1 MDKSWIKLNDFT
13 SDEYVNGVRSFMR
26 FSYKNMPHKDKWLC
40 PCGRCLNQSLYPPNL
55 VKLHLLTHGIDV
67 TYSEWTHH
75 GETSDIHAENHNS
88 HGHMDET
95 FEEEQLLEDLNL
107 GRRNFDNYDPE
118 NTDVCY
124 DDFNDTPDLIP
135 DDEMDKFQKLLKDTQ
150 RKLYPGCSQSLLS
163 FLVKLLNIK
172 VLNRMTNKCYD
183 MIISLFKEYLPDGD
197 IIPPSFYEARKVLTG
212 IGLGYELIHACKNDC
227 ILFWKEHESLE
238 NCPVCKESR
247 WKVNDAKRK
256 KIPHKILR
264 YFPLKPRLQRLFMS
278 KKTASDMRW
287 HANRKIGSDD
297 TMVHP
302 SDSVAWKDF
311 DKQYPWFGQDP
322 RNIRLGFATDGFN
335 PFGNMNNSYS
345 IWPVILA
352 VYNLPPWQCMKEPY
366 LMLSLLIP
374 GPRSPG
380 KDIDVYLRPLI
391 EELKELWV
399 GVITRDA
406 ESGECFRLHAA
417 ILWTIHDL
425 PAYSDISGHQTKG
438 YCACPK
444 CSMNTPSRRLR
455 SKIGY
460 LDNRRFLPRYHPY
473 RKSLKF
479 NGKIESGSK
488 PRELNVDEI
497 LAQLKEVENV
507 KLGKHS
513 GNTKRK
519 RSSQQ
524 SCWKKKSILFE
535 LPYWSKLKLR
545 HNLDVMHIEKNI
557 CDNIIGTI
565 LDVDGKSKDTEKARL
580 DLKDMGIRSE
590 LHLKTLDGAKANKDG
605 KVRFLKP
612 RAIYTLSQKD
622 RQGFCQF
629 LKAVKFPDG
638 YAANISSRV
647 SIKDGKITGLK
658 SHDCH
663 VLLQRLLPVGMRG
676 FLNKD
681 VLNAITELS
690 SFFRQLCSRTLKLDV
705 LDDLEKK
712 IPVILC
718 KLEMIFPP
726 AFFDVMVHLSL
737 HLANEAKLG
746 GPVHYRWMYPIERS
760 LGNYKGMV
768 RNKARPE
775 GSIAEAYIVKES
787 LNFCSMY
794 LHGTETIFNRVE
806 RNPDGEEHPNAT
818 LSVFKSKIR
827 VFGETKYTQLKRED
841 RSALHWF
848 VLNNCPEIEIYL
860 REHEEELKLENSI
873 GWETRQKKE
882 FALWFENRIK
892 ELRRIRSPEVSDE
905 LLALA
910 SGPHFQISRCS
921 GCIVE
926 GVKYLTRERDSR
938 RLTQNSGVS
947 TESIHKGKTIK
958 FYGVLEDVIELSYV
972 DNFRCVL
979 FSCKWFDLQRHKPV
993 KIDDDFTSIN
1003 VSKLW
1008 YTSDPYVLA
1017 NQVTQVFYVSDTK
1030 LGGDWKVVQ
1039 ISQHRHL
1046 FDPSLFKPNVR
1057 KELDMNDAY
1066 QQENCAYIQVEENN
1080 NEIGSVVRDDE
1091 APLEVE
1097 ISERV
1102 INPRTN
1108 NQIEGE
1114 EYEEEEDDTLG
1125 EEYGSSDEEA
1135 SQAYV
1140 DSDLE
1145 YE

>member
-1 MDKSWIKLNDFT
+1 
-13 SDEYVNGVRSFMR
+13 MR

-40 PCGRCLNQSLYPPNL
+40 PCGRCLDQSLYPSNL
-55 VKLHLLTHGIDV
+55 VKLHLLKHGIDV
-67 TYSEWTHH
+67 TYSEWTRH
-75 GETSDIHAENHNS
+75 GETSDIHVENHNN

-107 GRRNFDNYDPE
+107 GRCNFDNYDPE

-135 DDEMDKFQKLLKDTQ
+135 DDEMDKFQKLLKDTH

-163 FLVKLLNIK
+163 FLVKLLNTK
-172 VLNRMTNKCYD
+172 VLNRITNKCHD

-247 WKVNDAKRK
+247 WKVNDANRK

-264 YFPLKPRLQRLFMS
+264 YFPLKPR
-278 KKTASDMRW
+278 
-287 HANRKIGSDD
+287 KIGSDD
-297 TMVHP
+297 TMVH
-302 SDSVAWKDF
+302 SADSVAWKDF

-322 RNIRLGFATDGFN
+322 HNIRLGFATDGFN

-345 IWPVILA
+345 IWSVILA
-352 VYNLPPWQCMKEPY
+352 IYNLPSWQCMKEPY
-366 LMLSLLIP
+366 LMY
-374 GPRSPG
+374 
-380 KDIDVYLRPLI
+380 IDVYLRLLI

-399 GVITRDA
+399 GLITRDV
-406 ESGECFRLHAA
+406 ESGECFWLHAA

-438 YCACPK
+438 YCACPR
-444 CSMNTPSRRLR
+444 CSMNMPSRRLR
-455 SKIGY
+455 SQIGY
-460 LDNRRFLPRYHPY
+460 LDNSRFLPRYHPY

-497 LAQLKEVENV
+497 LAQLKEIENV

-513 GNTKRK
+513 RNTKRK
-519 RSSQQ
+519 
-524 SCWKKKSILFE
+524 
-535 LPYWSKLKLR
+535 PYYLNCHIGQNSNCAII
-545 HNLDVMHIEKNI
+545 NLDVMHIEKNI

-580 DLKDMGIRSE
+580 DLKNMGIRSE

-612 RAIYTLSQKD
+612 RAIYTLCQKD
-622 RQGFCQF
+622 RQAGLQDTISISFCQF
-629 LKAVKFPDG
+629 LKALKFPDG
-638 YAANISSRV
+638 YASNISSRV
-647 SIKDGKITGLK
+647 SIKDCKITDLK

-663 VLLQRLLPVGMRG
+663 VLLERLLPVGMCG

-705 LDDLEKK
+705 PDDLEKK
-712 IPVILC
+712 MPVILC
-718 KLEMIFPP
+718 KLEMTFPP
-726 AFFDVMVHLSL
+726 AFYDVMVHLLL
-737 HLANEAKLG
+737 HIANEAKLG

-760 LGNYKGMV
+760 LGNYNGMV

-818 LSVFKSKIR
+818 LSVFKSKIG

-841 RSALHWF
+841 RSALH
-848 VLNNCPEIEIYL
+848 L
-860 REHEEELKLENSI
+860 EHEEELKQENSI

-882 FALWFENRIK
+882 FALWFKNRIK

-910 SGPHFQISRCS
+910 SGPHFQINRCS

-926 GVKYLTRERDSR
+926 G
-938 RLTQNSGVS
+938 
-947 TESIHKGKTIK
+947 GKTIK
-958 FYGVLEDVIELSYV
+958 FYGVLEDVIGLSYV
-972 DNFRCVL
+972 DNFRC
-979 FSCKWFDLQRHKPV
+979 QRHKPV

-1030 LGGDWKVVQ
+1030 LGGNLKVVQ

-1057 KELDMNDAY
+1057 KELDMNDPY
-1066 QQENCAYIQVEENN
+1066 QQETCAYIQVEENN
-1080 NEIGSVVRDDE
+1080 KEIGSVVRDDE
-1091 APLEVE
+1091 APLEVKFF
-1097 ISERV
+1097 ERV
-1102 INPRTN
+1102 INPRIN
-1108 NQIEGE
+1108 NQNEGA
-1114 EYEEEEDDTLG
+1114 EDDTLG
-1125 EEYGSSDEEA
+1125 EEYGSSD
-1135 SQAYV
+1135 
-1140 DSDLE
+1140 
-1145 YE
+1145 

>member
-1 MDKSWIKLNDFT
+1 MIM
-13 SDEYVNGVRSFMR
+13 V
-26 FSYKNMPHKDKWLC
+26 
-40 PCGRCLNQSLYPPNL
+40 
-55 VKLHLLTHGIDV
+55 
-67 TYSEWTHH
+67 
-75 GETSDIHAENHNS
+75 
-88 HGHMDET
+88 
-95 FEEEQLLEDLNL
+95 
-107 GRRNFDNYDPE
+107 
-118 NTDVCY
+118 
-124 DDFNDTPDLIP
+124 LI
-135 DDEMDKFQKLLKDTQ
+135 
-150 RKLYPGCSQSLLS
+150 
-163 FLVKLLNIK
+163 
-172 VLNRMTNKCYD
+172 
-183 MIISLFKEYLPDGD
+183 
-197 IIPPSFYEARKVLTG
+197 
-212 IGLGYELIHACKNDC
+212 
-227 ILFWKEHESLE
+227 
-238 NCPVCKESR
+238 
-247 WKVNDAKRK
+247 
-256 KIPHKILR
+256 
-264 YFPLKPRLQRLFMS
+264 QRLFMS
-278 KKTASDMRW
+278 KKIASDMRW
-287 HANRKIGSDD
+287 HANRKIESDD

-302 SDSVAWKDF
+302 ADSVAWKDF
-311 DKQYPWFGQDP
+311 DKKYPWFGQDP
-322 RNIRLGFATDGFN
+322 RNIRLGFASDGFN
-335 PFGNMNNSYS
+335 SFGNMNNSYS

-366 LMLSLLIP
+366 LMLPLLIP

-425 PAYSDISGHQTKG
+425 PAYSDIYGHQTKG
-438 YCACPK
+438 YCACPR
-444 CSMNTPSRRLR
+444 CSMNTPSRRMR

-488 PRELNVDEI
+488 PREFNVDEI
-497 LAQLKEVENV
+497 LAQLKEVEN
-507 KLGKHS
+507 
-513 GNTKRK
+513 
-519 RSSQQ
+519 
-524 SCWKKKSILFE
+524 
-535 LPYWSKLKLR
+535 
-545 HNLDVMHIEKNI
+545 KNI

-590 LHLKTLDGAKANKDG
+590 LHLKTLDGDKANKDG
-605 KVRFLKP
+605 KVRFWKP

-638 YAANISSRV
+638 YVANISSRV
-647 SIKDGKITGLK
+647 SIKDGKITSLK

-690 SFFRQLCSRTLKLDV
+690 SFFRQPCSRTLKLDV

-827 VFGETKYTQLKRED
+827 VFGETKYTQLKREE

-860 REHEEELKLENSI
+860 REHEEELKQENST

-882 FALWFENRIK
+882 FALSFENRIK

-910 SGPHFQISRCS
+910 S
-921 GCIVE
+921 VE

-938 RLTQNSGVS
+938 RLIQNSGVS
-947 TESIHKGKTIK
+947 TKSIHKGKTIK

-1003 VSKLW
+1003 VRKLW

-1017 NQVTQVFYVSDTK
+1017 NQVTQVFYVRDTK

-1066 QQENCAYIQVEENN
+1066 QQENCTYIQVEENN

-1091 APLEVE
+1091 APLEIE

-1102 INPRTN
+1102 INPRNN

-1114 EYEEEEDDTLG
+1114 EYEEDEDDTLG
-1125 EEYGSSDEEA
+1125 ELYGSSEEEA